1 MQIRGYSHQNS
12 KRATFPKEECNNLE
26 LKIAKKK
33 KKKKKVCIIV
43 YWEIF
48 FELRAINVVRNNKVL
63 ILFVL

>member
-26 LKIAKKK
+26 LKIAT
-33 KKKKKVCIIV
+33 KKKVCIIV